1 MNGVNQ
7 NSPRVLTRIRTK
19 LDWCSESAEHAPINR
34 EPRLKVQYSV
44 GVGHVSVPGRKY
56 VSSAVGSDEYPSTSP
71 RRKLGTSTS
80 SSKER
85 ELLGQRAG
93 ITFDVCRKP
102 TTSIFFFSKNFKI
115 APKTQVIPART

>member
-1 MNGVNQ
+1 MLREFLVRSSFGCWFAAVCGSSK
-7 NSPRVLTRIRTK
+7 NSKHKI
-19 LDWCSESAEHAPINR
+19 
-34 EPRLKVQYSV
+34 
-44 GVGHVSVPGRKY
+44 
-56 VSSAVGSDEYPSTSP
+56 
-71 RRKLGTSTS
+71 LG
-80 SSKER
+80 SKER